1 MGIISLLKY
10 SSSAYPPSH
19 PKHAINPQTKPANPT
34 NLHLHV
40 KIRNY
45 EIGDTEKIAK
55 LFYDT
60 VHEVN
65 IRDYTTAQVDAWAP
79 ADTDIQTWMQS
90 LSSKFTFVAEEG
102 DIIAGFGELE
112 ANGHI
117 DRFYCHK
124 DFQRQGVGKLILTQI
139 ESKAQELGLKKLFAE
154 ASITAR
160 AFFETQGFMVIKK
173 QEVERR
179 GQKLIN
185 FVMEKYL

>member
-1 MGIISLLKY
+1 M
-10 SSSAYPPSH
+10 
-19 PKHAINPQTKPANPT
+19 
-34 NLHLHV
+34 
-40 KIRNY
+40 KIRTY
-45 EIGDTEKIAK
+45 EISDTQKIVK

-79 ADTDIQTWMQS
+79 ADTDIQNWMQS

-102 DIIAGFGELE
+102 DTIAGFGELE
-112 ANGHI
+112 INGHI

-139 ESKAQELGLKKLFAE
+139 ESKAQDFGIKKLFTE

-160 AFFETQGFMVIKK
+160 AFLKPRDI
-173 QEVERR
+173 
-179 GQKLIN
+179 L
-185 FVMEKYL
+185 

>member
-1 MGIISLLKY
+1 M
-10 SSSAYPPSH
+10 
-19 PKHAINPQTKPANPT
+19 
-34 NLHLHV
+34 
-40 KIRNY
+40 KIRTY
-45 EIGDTEKIAK
+45 EISDTQKIVK

-79 ADTDIQTWMQS
+79 ADTDIQNWMQS

-102 DIIAGFGELE
+102 DTIAGFGELE
-112 ANGHI
+112 INGHI

-139 ESKAQELGLKKLFAE
+139 ESKAQDFGIKKLFTE

-160 AFFETQGFMVIKK
+160 AFFEAQGYIVIRK

-179 GQKLIN
+179 GQKFIN
-185 FVMEKYL
+185 FAMEKNI

>member
-1 MGIISLLKY
+1 M
-10 SSSAYPPSH
+10 
-19 PKHAINPQTKPANPT
+19 
-34 NLHLHV
+34 
-40 KIRNY
+40 KIRTY
-45 EIGDTEKIAK
+45 EISDTEKIVK

-79 ADTDIQTWMQS
+79 ADTDIEIWMQS

-102 DIIAGFGELE
+102 DTIAGFGELE
-112 ANGHI
+112 TNGHI

-124 DFQRQGVGKLILTQI
+124 DFQRQGVGKLIVTRI
-139 ESKAQELGLKKLFAE
+139 ESKAQDLGLKKLFAE

-160 AFFETQGFMVIKK
+160 AFFESRGFMVIRK
-173 QEVERR
+173 QEVERM
-179 GQKLIN
+179 GQKFIN